1 MEVINLEKYPLDK
14 GKESKEYKK
23 CVSDLKSRLVHDGVA
38 TCPNFLKELSYLTM
52 KHIYIVFSFLEKYS
66 Y

>member
-14 GKESKEYKK
+14 GKDSKEYKK

-38 TCPNFLKELSYLTM
+38 TCPNFLKESAINEAV
-52 KHIYIVFSFLEKYS
+52 KDISKVESKV
-66 Y
+66 